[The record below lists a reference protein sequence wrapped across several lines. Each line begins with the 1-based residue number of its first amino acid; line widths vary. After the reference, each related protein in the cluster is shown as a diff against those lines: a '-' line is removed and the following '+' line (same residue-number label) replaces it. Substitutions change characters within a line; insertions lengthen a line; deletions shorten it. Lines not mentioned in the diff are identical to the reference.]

1 MAINFQQ
8 VREQVKSLG
17 ENAAGRLS
25 QLQEL
30 RLRALELL
38 NNHAGNLE
46 GLRQRVRE
54 VAQRQDPNLRCAIPC
69 AAEIARPEPLDGHFP
84 LPELPVQATIVA
96 ADGSQITPDRHA
108 QVNFCLINV
117 GAIQVRM
124 GSPDPPQITVSSKL
138 IYDEQLYTLSGT
150 LSEAQVALMRDLNE
164 RKWLADV
171 AKNALVK
178 TAPAPVITFT
188 DGPMELWGAKDTQDS
203 RDFQRSLEE
212 YQQVLATL
220 QELGATTAGYVDK
233 PAANLVVRLLE
244 VASLSEEQL
253 PQVKRLYPLRGVL
266 DRNIFQGL
274 LAPGERSAVFAI
286 QSRSGEHYRGQLAL
300 HFFYLNVGR
309 PGRPWLARVEI
320 PAWVAADTQRLDDLQ
335 AVLVRQCQILGNRP
349 FPYLIHRAH
358 EAAVVSLE
366 EKEQV
371 EQMIVS
377 ELYSRGVEV
386 EDVSSKQYAKETA
399 GRTRLKT

>member
-1 MAINFQQ
+1 MAIDFQQ
-8 VREQVKSLG
+8 VREQVKTLG
-17 ENAAGRLS
+17 EKAAGRAS

-30 RLRALELL
+30 RQRACELL

-46 GLRQRVRE
+46 GLRQRVKE
-54 VAQRQDPNLRCAIPC
+54 VAQKQDPNLRCAIPC
-69 AAEIARPEPLDGHFP
+69 AAELGRPEPLDGHYP
-84 LPELPVQATIVA
+84 LPDLPKQATIVA

-108 QVNFCLINV
+108 PVNFCLINV
-117 GAIQVRM
+117 GAIQVRL

-138 IYDEQLYTLSGT
+138 IYDEQLYTPSGT

-164 RKWLADV
+164 RKWLAD
-171 AKNALVK
+171 LVQK
-178 TAPAPVITFT
+178 APAPVITFT
-188 DGPMELWGAKDTQDS
+188 DGPMELWGAKETQDS
-203 RDFQRSLEE
+203 QDFQRSLEE

-244 VASLSEEQL
+244 VASLSQEQL

-266 DRNIFQGL
+266 DRHLFQGL
-274 LAPGERSAVFAI
+274 LGPGERSAVFAI
-286 QSRSGEHYRGQLAL
+286 QSRSGEHYLGGLAL

-309 PGRPWLARVEI
+309 TGRPWLARVEI
-320 PAWVAADTQRLDDLQ
+320 PAWVAADSQRLDDLQ
-335 AVLVRQCQILGNRP
+335 AVLVQQCRVLGSRP

-371 EQMIVS
+371 EQMITA
-377 ELYSRGVEV
+377 ELRRHGVEV
-386 EDVSSKQYAKETA
+386 EEGSNKQFAKETA
-399 GRTRLKT
+399 GRTRLNT

>member
-17 ENAAGRLS
+17 ENAAGRAG

-30 RLRALELL
+30 RQRALEIL

-46 GLRQRVRE
+46 GLRERVRE

-69 AAEIARPEPLDGHFP
+69 AAELCRPEPLDGHYP
-84 LPELPVQATIVA
+84 LPDLPKEATIVA

-117 GAIQVRM
+117 GAIQVQI
-124 GSPDPPQITVSSKL
+124 GTPDPPQITVSSKL

-150 LSEAQVALMRDLNE
+150 LNEAQVALMRDLNE
-164 RKWLADV
+164 RKWLAEAAKIAL
-171 AKNALVK
+171 AKNAL
-178 TAPAPVITFT
+178 APVITFT

-203 RDFQRSLEE
+203 QDFQRSLEE
-212 YQQVLATL
+212 YQQVLTDL

-266 DRNIFQGL
+266 DRQLFQRL

-286 QSRSGEHYRGQLAL
+286 QSRSGEHYLGGLAL

-309 PGRPWLARVEI
+309 TGRPWLARVEI
-320 PAWVAADTQRLDDLQ
+320 PGWVAADSQRLDDLQ
-335 AVLVRQCQILGNRP
+335 AVLVQQCSILGNRP

-371 EQMIVS
+371 EQMITN
-377 ELYSRGVEV
+377 ELYRRGVEV
-386 EDVSSKQYAKETA
+386 DEVSSKQFAKETA

>member
-17 ENAAGRLS
+17 ENAAGRAS

-30 RLRALELL
+30 RRRAVEIL

-54 VAQRQDPNLRCAIPC
+54 VALRQDPNLRCAIPC
-69 AAEIARPEPLDGHFP
+69 AAELCRPEPLDGHYP
-84 LPELPVQATIVA
+84 LPELPREATIVA

-117 GAIQVRM
+117 GAIQVRI
-124 GSPDPPQITVSSKL
+124 GTPDPPQITVSSKL

-164 RKWLADV
+164 RKWLADLV
-171 AKNALVK
+171 KNAQ
-178 TAPAPVITFT
+178 APVITFT

-203 RDFQRSLEE
+203 QDFQHSLEE
-212 YQQVLATL
+212 YQQVLTTL
-220 QELGATTAGYVDK
+220 QELGVTTAGYVDK

-266 DRNIFQGL
+266 DRNIFQWL

-286 QSRSGEHYRGQLAL
+286 QSRSGEHYLGGLAL

-309 PGRPWLARVEI
+309 AGRPWLARVEI
-320 PAWVAADTQRLDDLQ
+320 PGWVAADSQRLDDLQ
-335 AVLVRQCQILGNRP
+335 AVLVQQCQHIGQPPVPLP
-349 FPYLIHRAH
+349 DPPRA
-358 EAAVVSLE
+358 
-366 EKEQV
+366 
-371 EQMIVS
+371 
-377 ELYSRGVEV
+377 
-386 EDVSSKQYAKETA
+386 
-399 GRTRLKT
+399 

>member
-17 ENAAGRLS
+17 ENAAGRAS

-30 RLRALELL
+30 RQRGMELL

-46 GLRQRVRE
+46 GLRQRVQSA
-54 VAQRQDPNLRCAIPC
+54 AQRHDPNLRCAIPC
-69 AAEIARPEPLDGHFP
+69 APEIARPEPLDGHYP
-84 LPELPVQATIVA
+84 LPGLPAQATILA
-96 ADGSQITPDRHA
+96 TDGSQITPDRHA

-124 GSPDPPQITVSSKL
+124 GLPDPPQITVSSQL
-138 IYDEQLYTLSGT
+138 FYDEQLYTQSGT
-150 LSEAQVALMRDLNE
+150 LSDAQVALMRDLNE
-164 RKWLADV
+164 RKWLAELV
-171 AKNALVK
+171 KNA
-178 TAPAPVITFT
+178 PPPVITFT
-188 DGPMELWGAKDTQDS
+188 DGPMELWGAKETQDS
-203 RDFQRSLEE
+203 QDFQRSLEE
-212 YQQVLATL
+212 YHKVLATL
-220 QELGATTAGYVDK
+220 RELGATTAGYVDK

-253 PQVKRLYPLRGVL
+253 PQVKRLYPLRGVI
-266 DRNIFQGL
+266 DRQLFQRL

-286 QSRSGEHYRGQLAL
+286 QSRSGQHYLHELAL

-309 PGRPWLARVEI
+309 AGRPWLARVEI
-320 PAWVAADTQRLDDLQ
+320 PAWVAVDNERLDGLQ
-335 AVLVRQCQILGNRP
+335 AVLVRQCQILGSRP

-371 EQMIVS
+371 LQMITN
-377 ELYSRGVEV
+377 ELYRRGVEV
-386 EDVSSKQYAKETA
+386 EGVSSKQFAKDTA
-399 GRTRLKT
+399 RQTRRYK

>member
-1 MAINFQQ
+1 
-8 VREQVKSLG
+8 
-17 ENAAGRLS
+17 
-25 QLQEL
+25 
-30 RLRALELL
+30 
-38 NNHAGNLE
+38 
-46 GLRQRVRE
+46 
-54 VAQRQDPNLRCAIPC
+54 
-69 AAEIARPEPLDGHFP
+69 
-84 LPELPVQATIVA
+84 
-96 ADGSQITPDRHA
+96 
-108 QVNFCLINV
+108 
-117 GAIQVRM
+117 
-124 GSPDPPQITVSSKL
+124 
-138 IYDEQLYTLSGT
+138 
-150 LSEAQVALMRDLNE
+150 
-164 RKWLADV
+164 
-171 AKNALVK
+171 
-178 TAPAPVITFT
+178 
-188 DGPMELWGAKDTQDS
+188 
-203 RDFQRSLEE
+203 
-212 YQQVLATL
+212 
-220 QELGATTAGYVDK
+220 
-233 PAANLVVRLLE
+233 VVRLLE

-320 PAWVAADTQRLDDLQ
+320 PAWVAVDTQRLDDLQ

-371 EQMIVS
+371 EQMIVN

-386 EDVSSKQYAKETA
+386 EDGSSKQYAKDTA
-399 GRTRLKT
+399 GRTRLNT